1 MLFRTL
7 QVEFMNIVKA
17 DFIISNTDL
26 AKCPNA
32 DRPEFAFIGRS
43 NVGKSSLINMLAN
56 KKELAKTSSTPG
68 KTQLINH
75 FNINDCMYW
84 VDLPG
89 YGYAKVS
96 KSQRSAWRKMI
107 YNYLENRENLLCL
120 FVLIDSRHSP
130 QSVDLEFLATLGER
144 GIPFAIFFTKSDK
157 SKQAEVQRNI
167 NDFNK
172 ALLKSWE
179 ELPPQI
185 VTSAKKHRGKDKV
198 LLFIEE
204 QIAATKK

>member
-1 MLFRTL
+1 
-7 QVEFMNIVKA
+7 MNIVKA

-75 FNINDCMYW
+75 FNINDSMYW

-89 YGYAKVS
+89 YGYAKVA
-96 KSQRSAWRKMI
+96 KTQRSAWKKMI
-107 YNYLENRENLLCL
+107 YNYLEQRENLICL

-130 QSVDLEFLATLGER
+130 QVVDLEFIANLGQR
-144 GIPFAIFFTKSDK
+144 GIPFTILFTKSDK
-157 SKQAEVQRNI
+157 SKQAEVQKNI
-167 NDFNK
+167 NAFNK
-172 ALLKSWE
+172 KLLEQWE
-179 ELPPQI
+179 ALPPQI
-185 VTSAKKHRGKDKV
+185 VTSAKKYRGKDKV
-198 LLFIEE
+198 LDFIEE
-204 QIAATKK
+204 QVLLAKK